1 MQASESEEAMA
12 DPSADHKRTDR
23 LPTMSPVEGPS
34 VGRVTKGVASAIG
47 KSLSVDQDGALPD
60 RLAFLVDRLQAGP
73 LGRTSLKHRRV
84 A

>member
-1 MQASESEEAMA
+1 MQSSDSEEAMA
-12 DPSADHKRTDR
+12 DPSADPDR
-23 LPTMSPVEGPS
+23 AARQQAIFRDEGLS

-47 KSLSVDQDGALPD
+47 KRLSVEKDADLPD
-60 RLAFLVDRLQAGP
+60 SLAFLVDRLQAGP